1 MPYNIGTAVTP
12 YLIFPLLRNSPPFTK
27 GRCSPSPTPDIFTG
41 GRKGNLIAS
50 ARRLRATAHISG
62 KPVEGIPSAIY
73 SLKNTHMK
81 FVFILIDKRDVSNI
95 GLGFYDRK
103 EMMLH
108 EAENLNANLKSVI
121 WVLQPNY

>member
-1 MPYNIGTAVTP
+1 
-12 YLIFPLLRNSPPFTK
+12 
-27 GRCSPSPTPDIFTG
+27 
-41 GRKGNLIAS
+41 
-50 ARRLRATAHISG
+50 
-62 KPVEGIPSAIY
+62 
-73 SLKNTHMK
+73 MK

-108 EAENLNANLKSVI
+108 EAENLNADLESVI